1 MLQFSAADSVPSCR
15 KSSGQT
21 DGRTDT
27 HTTRL
32 PYAVAPPLGI
42 MTRVAH
48 KTPTKWYE
56 IGVALDIDTSTLNTM
71 KAQTNDQVRL
81 CIMVFDQW
89 KREHKI
95 PYTWDTIVS
104 ALETVNEL
112 ETAAEIKQW
121 LAAEQATS

>member
-1 MLQFSAADSVPSCR
+1 MIKFVSASC
-15 KSSGQT
+15 
-21 DGRTDT
+21 
-27 HTTRL
+27 
-32 PYAVAPPLGI
+32 
-42 MTRVAH
+42 
-48 KTPTKWYE
+48 
-56 IGVALDIDTSTLNTM
+56 
-71 KAQTNDQVRL
+71 
-81 CIMVFDQW
+81 MVFDQW